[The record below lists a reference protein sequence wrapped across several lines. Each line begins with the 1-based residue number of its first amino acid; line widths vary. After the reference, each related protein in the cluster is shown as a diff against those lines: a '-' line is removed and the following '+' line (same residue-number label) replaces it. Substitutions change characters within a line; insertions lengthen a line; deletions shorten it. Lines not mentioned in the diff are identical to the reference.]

1 MIHQYKLNGYNI
13 VLDTCSGGI
22 HVVDDVA
29 YDIISLFESKSRDE
43 VIDTV
48 SNAYLGKNGI
58 TKEDIENYNKECNLT
73 KAKNRVMDI
82 INRRLLP
89 KKAII
94 DDLIKRGF
102 DKQIATEAVKEFE
115 NLGYIDDY
123 FFATEYAKDAFFY
136 KKHGKLRIINDLCQK
151 GIEKDIAKDALD
163 ELELDEKDNL
173 IDILKSRFAN
183 TDFSDFKEKN
193 KVIRYFATRGY
204 NISDIIN
211 AIDKLK

>member
-1 MIHQYKLNGYNI
+1 MKITDITQQKKNKNR
-13 VLDTCSGGI
+13 VS
-22 HVVDDVA
+22 VFVDGE
-29 YDIISLFESKSRDE
+29 YSFSLENTDMVRLKVKIGNE
-43 VIDTV
+43 
-48 SNAYLGKNGI
+48 I

-102 DKQIATEAVKEFE
+102 DKQIAVEAVKEFE

-123 FFATEYAKDAFFY
+123 LFASEYAKDAFEY
-136 KKHGKLRIINDLCQK
+136 KKHGKLRIINDLMQK
-151 GIEKDIAKDALD
+151 GIEKDVAKDVLD
-163 ELELDEKDNL
+163 ELSLDEKDNL
-173 IDILKSRFAN
+173 FEILKSRFAN

>member
-1 MIHQYKLNGYNI
+1 MKITDITQQKKNKNRVSVFVDGEYSFSLE
-13 VLDTCSGGI
+13 DTDMVRLKVKIGN
-22 HVVDDVA
+22 
-29 YDIISLFESKSRDE
+29 E
-43 VIDTV
+43 
-48 SNAYLGKNGI
+48 I

-173 IDILKSRFAN
+173 TDILKSRFAN

>member
-1 MIHQYKLNGYNI
+1 MKITDIQNQKKNKNRVSVFVDGEYSFSLE
-13 VLDTCSGGI
+13 DTDMVRLKVKIGN
-22 HVVDDVA
+22 
-29 YDIISLFESKSRDE
+29 E
-43 VIDTV
+43 
-48 SNAYLGKNGI
+48 I
-58 TKEDIENYNKECNLT
+58 TKEDIENYNRECNLT

-89 KKAII
+89 KKAVI

-102 DKQIATEAVKEFE
+102 DKQIATEAAKEFE

-123 FFATEYAKDAFFY
+123 FFASEYAKDAFEY

-151 GIEKDIAKDALD
+151 GIAKDIAKDVLD
-163 ELELDEKDNL
+163 ELELNEKDNL
-173 IDILKSRFAN
+173 LYILKSRFAN

-204 NISDIIN
+204 NISDIMS

>member
-1 MIHQYKLNGYNI
+1 MKITDITQQKKNKNRVSVFVDGEYSFSLE
-13 VLDTCSGGI
+13 DTDMVRLKVKIGN
-22 HVVDDVA
+22 
-29 YDIISLFESKSRDE
+29 E
-43 VIDTV
+43 
-48 SNAYLGKNGI
+48 I

-173 IDILKSRFAN
+173 TDILKSRFAN

-193 KVIRYFATRGY
+193 KIIRYFATRGY